1 MCFCCFTNLHCFTL
15 TLPKVVLL
23 NVGINNIA
31 ICLCERRRPTAF
43 KNLAPCKHSKS
54 SLTGFVFVNISQ
66 FFLIEK
72 HFIILFMYVQILII
86 VTNLMM
92 IMMIIIRFNTFFF
105 FAVINASNLRPRI
118 RSIPF

>member
-72 HFIILFMYVQILII
+72 HFIILF
-86 VTNLMM
+86 TFEFPNLTFSTSM
-92 IMMIIIRFNTFFF
+92 INSNNVKTSSEVNNTLKFN
-105 FAVINASNLRPRI
+105 NC
-118 RSIPF
+118 